1 MIHKEFQN
9 LRSSVHV
16 DEFCFSLISVGKI
29 LFLYPRKLV
38 QKFPIYL
45 QQSVLFKS
53 TTYFEQPRKTVGR
66 QTPWTDSLLKNW
78 LKVIFTLVTFNIKI
92 MYLYLPRLMK
102 MNTAWLG
109 KLIQWIT
116 IIFISPTWHVFW
128 LSILR
133 IKFQLHLVFNL
144 IQKYLLN
151 I

>member
-9 LRSSVHV
+9 LSSSVHV

-38 QKFPIYL
+38 QKFLIYL
-45 QQSVLFKS
+45 QQIVLFKS

-102 MNTAWLG
+102 MNTVWLG

-116 IIFISPTWHVFW
+116 IIFISPTWHVF
-128 LSILR
+128 SILR
-133 IKFQLHLVFNL
+133 IKFQLHLVL
-144 IQKYLLN
+144 IYKILA
-151 I
+151 